1 MKYYDEN
8 MKNKIR
14 KLIIIGI
21 FSEDI
26 VLEHFALKGGN
37 ALAIG
42 HNINER
48 ASMDIDVSMKDDIN
62 SLEISRETLKTML
75 EQNISRVLENENLT
89 IIDFKLEDSPKK
101 SDKKFWGGYRVTF
114 KVINNE
120 IQETNNDID
129 SLRKK
134 SISLGKNE
142 KKEMKID
149 ISKYE
154 FIEDAIIVECDE
166 DSLINVYS
174 LKMIVIE
181 KLRAI
186 CQQMPEYKEKMN
198 VKVSPRPRD
207 FYDIYTII
215 EENDGLKDDLSSSES
230 KKMINEVFKIKDVP
244 VELLERI
251 KFKDTKTF
259 HEKDFGTVIQAIH
272 VSSNLKN
279 FGFYYHYVCKLVEE
293 LNLNN

>member
-1 MKYYDEN
+1 MKHYDEN

-21 FSEDI
+21 FSNDI
-26 VLEHFALKGGN
+26 ILNHFALKGGN
-37 ALAIG
+37 ALSIG

-48 ASMDIDVSMKDDIN
+48 ASMDIDISMEKDID
-62 SLEISRETLKTML
+62 SLSISREKLKEIL
-75 EQNISRVLENENLT
+75 EQNISHALESENLT

-101 SDKKFWGGYRVTF
+101 TTKKFWGGYRITF
-114 KVINNE
+114 KVIDK
-120 IQETNNDID
+120 IMQDTNKDIN
-129 SLRKK
+129 SLRKE

-154 FIEDAIIVECDE
+154 FIEDAILVESED
-166 DSLINVYS
+166 DSLIKVYS
-174 LKMIVIE
+174 LKMVVIE

-207 FYDIYTII
+207 FYDIYSVI
-215 EENDGLKDDLSSSES
+215 EGNNKLQDDLLTSES
-230 KKMINEVFKIKDVP
+230 KKMIKEVFEIKNVP
-244 VELLERI
+244 IELLECI
-251 KFKDTKTF
+251 KLEETKIF
-259 HEKDFGTVIQAIH
+259 HKKDFGTVEQTVYA
-272 VSSNLKN
+272 SNNLED
-279 FGFYYHYVCKLVEE
+279 FDFYYRYVCELVEK

>member
-120 IQETNNDID
+120 IQDTNKNID

-272 VSSNLKN
+272 VSSDLKD
-279 FGFYYHYVCKLVEE
+279 FDFYYHYVCKLVEE
-293 LNLNN
+293 INLNN

>member
-120 IQETNNDID
+120 IQDTNNDID

-279 FGFYYHYVCKLVEE
+279 FGFLLSLCL
-293 LNLNN
+293 